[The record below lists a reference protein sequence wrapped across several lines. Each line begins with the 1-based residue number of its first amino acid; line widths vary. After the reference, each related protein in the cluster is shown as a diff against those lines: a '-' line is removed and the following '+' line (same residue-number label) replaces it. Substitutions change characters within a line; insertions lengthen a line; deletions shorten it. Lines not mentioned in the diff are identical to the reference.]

1 MRERGFYWRGNRRLE
16 SCNSGRKIFPRCLLP
31 RHRKREG
38 GGREEW
44 KDESKRSS
52 RRIDRRGIISS
63 DLEENLIII
72 LEEKRGAF
80 VVPSCGGGVNNGAVV
95 ARHEWEF
102 DDSTRSVF
110 VRLESGQVRSMKGDR
125 RFIKGS
131 RFASANFQRASNKSG
146 CNRENEA
153 GNPRVV
159 RG

>member
-38 GGREEW
+38 GVEEIFEEG
-44 KDESKRSS
+44 DRSTGNNFF
-52 RRIDRRGIISS
+52 RLGGKFNYHPRG
-63 DLEENLIII
+63 E
-72 LEEKRGAF
+72 AF

-125 RFIKGS
+125 RFIKGW
-131 RFASANFQRASNKSG
+131 RIEICLG
-146 CNRENEA
+146 
-153 GNPRVV
+153 
-159 RG
+159 

>member
-1 MRERGFYWRGNRRLE
+1 MRQQHGGSVLGGVAITLQSVKLCASEVFIGAEIAVSSRATPVERSFHDAFFHGIARG
-16 SCNSGRKIFPRCLLP
+16 K
-31 RHRKREG
+31 
-38 GGREEW
+38 EEEEERW

-52 RRIDRRGIISS
+52 RRGIDRRGIISS

-125 RFIKGS
+125 RFIKGW
-131 RFASANFQRASNKSG
+131 RIEICLG
-146 CNRENEA
+146 
-153 GNPRVV
+153 
-159 RG
+159 

>member
-1 MRERGFYWRGNRRLE
+1 MVPLWVGL
-16 SCNSGRKIFPRCLLP
+16 LLP
-31 RHRKREG
+31 YRALNYARARFLLARKSPSRVVQLRSKDLSTMPSSTASQEGRRRKRGMES
-38 GGREEW
+38 W
-44 KDESKRSS
+44 SKRSS

-125 RFIKGS
+125 RFIKGW
-131 RFASANFQRASNKSG
+131 RIEICLG
-146 CNRENEA
+146 
-153 GNPRVV
+153 
-159 RG
+159 

>member
-16 SCNSGRKIFPRCLLP
+16 SCNSGRKIFPRRLLP

-125 RFIKGS
+125 RFIKGW
-131 RFASANFQRASNKSG
+131 RIEICLG
-146 CNRENEA
+146 
-153 GNPRVV
+153 
-159 RG
+159 

>member
-1 MRERGFYWRGNRRLE
+1 ME
-16 SCNSGRKIFPRCLLP
+16 S
-31 RHRKREG
+31 
-38 GGREEW
+38 W
-44 KDESKRSS
+44 SKRSS

-125 RFIKGS
+125 RFIKGW
-131 RFASANFQRASNKSG
+131 RIEICLG
-146 CNRENEA
+146 
-153 GNPRVV
+153 
-159 RG
+159 